1 MSFCH
6 RSEKM
11 IILATFKP
19 VVIYQASG
27 NTTWASGLVVM
38 TSRLQRGDRLFN
50 SGLAH
55 SYLKL
60 KNGKFK
66 MVEKIL
72 FSLENCTKCTQ
83 TKELLIDR
91 NDIKIVTFPHN
102 INDWS
107 DEQLNDAK
115 SHSVYEDLLLTAP
128 ILWADGKKTVGYL
141 RIRKW
146 LQDNK

>member
-1 MSFCH
+1 
-6 RSEKM
+6 M
-11 IILATFKP
+11 I
-19 VVIYQASG
+19 
-27 NTTWASGLVVM
+27 
-38 TSRLQRGDRLFN
+38 
-50 SGLAH
+50 
-55 SYLKL
+55 
-60 KNGKFK
+60 
-66 MVEKIL
+66 EKIL

-102 INDWS
+102 INDWN

-115 SHSVYEDLLLTAP
+115 SHSVFEDLLLTAP
-128 ILWADGKKTVGYL
+128 ILWVDGKKTVGYL